1 MNIPALLFHNFVKES
16 EAKRVVFRL
25 ILTKPLGMIKRFDSG
40 ISISFKYRCNIIM
53 LIQYKK
59 NLNPGRFELDTT
71 LSEPT
76 RSIIGISE
84 RIINMSSSHVRH
96 ETSSISSR

>member
-25 ILTKPLGMIKRFDSG
+25 ILTKPLGINVLIPEFPFHLNTK
-40 ISISFKYRCNIIM
+40 CNIIL

-76 RSIIGISE
+76 RSIIGI
-84 RIINMSSSHVRH
+84 RAL
-96 ETSSISSR
+96 

>member
-16 EAKRVVFRL
+16 EANRVVFRL
-25 ILTKPLGMIKRFDSG
+25 ILTKPLGIKRFDSG

-76 RSIIGISE
+76 RFIIGIS
-84 RIINMSSSHVRH
+84 
-96 ETSSISSR
+96 TL